1 MLTVRRPVA
10 HSTFRVGDT
19 IALEADAQDDQDGAL
34 GGAAIT
40 WDVVLHHDEHVHP
53 LSRRNGRK
61 SVFDTLAAHGA
72 DSYYEVTVT
81 ATDTGGVSTTKTV
94 TLRPRVGS
102 LEARFRPARR
112 VASDG
117 TAGN

>member
-1 MLTVRRPVA
+1 MLTVRAPVA

-81 ATDTGGVSTTKTV
+81 ATDTGGISTTKTV
-94 TLRPRVGS
+94 TLHRAWFAGDS
-102 LEARFRPARR
+102 LPTRPARR
-112 VASDG
+112 LDG